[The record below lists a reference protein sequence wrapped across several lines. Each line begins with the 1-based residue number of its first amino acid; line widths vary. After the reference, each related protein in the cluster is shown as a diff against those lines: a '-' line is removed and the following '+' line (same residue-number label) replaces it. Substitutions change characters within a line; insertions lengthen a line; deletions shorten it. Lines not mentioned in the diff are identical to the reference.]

1 MVNGVRLALDVG
13 SVRIGVAKCDA
24 EGLLAT
30 PLVTIASGPNAV
42 TEVYELVQ
50 EFDVK
55 CVYVG
60 KPISL
65 AGKDTASTMAALDFA
80 NLLAKQLENDSV
92 TIRLIDERLSTVSA
106 QRGMHEAG
114 RNVKQSRDAIDQA
127 AAVVIL
133 EHALAIERNSG
144 NFVGEEVSWA

>member
-1 MVNGVRLALDVG
+1 MVKGVRIALDVG
-13 SVRIGVAKCDA
+13 SVRIGVAKCDS

-30 PLVTIASGPNAV
+30 PVMTIKAGPTALEQVVALVDEYQAV
-42 TEVYELVQ
+42 
-50 EFDVK
+50 

-65 AGKDTASTMAALDFA
+65 AGKDTASTQATIQFA
-80 NLLAKQLENDSV
+80 DELKAHLLESSV
-92 TIRLIDERLSTVSA
+92 QVRLIDERLSTVSA

-114 RNVKQSRDAIDQA
+114 RNIQQSRDAIDQA

-133 EHALAIERNSG
+133 EHALASERNAG
-144 NFVGEEVSWA
+144 TLVGEEVRL

>member
-1 MVNGVRLALDVG
+1 MITGVRIALDVG

-30 PLVTIASGPNAV
+30 PLTTISAGPEAV
-42 TEVYELVQ
+42 NQVLDLLREHQ
-50 EFDVK
+50 AI
-55 CVYVG
+55 CVYIG

-65 AGKDTASTMAALDFA
+65 AGKDTASTQSAIDFA
-80 NLLAKQLENDSV
+80 GEIAASLKEFNTQV
-92 TIRLIDERLSTVSA
+92 RLIDERLSTVSA

-133 EHALAIERNSG
+133 EHALASERNSG
-144 NFVGEEVSWA
+144 TLVGEEVKL

>member
-1 MVNGVRLALDVG
+1 MIIGVRIALDFG
-13 SVRIGVAKCDA
+13 SVRIGAAKCDA

-30 PLVTIASGPNAV
+30 PLITISAGPQAV
-42 TEVYELVQ
+42 EQVCELAQ
-50 EFDVK
+50 EHQAI
-55 CVYVG
+55 CIYIG

-65 AGKDTASTMAALDFA
+65 AGKDTASTQSAVEFA
-80 NLLAKQLENDSV
+80 REVAEILKDSTTQV
-92 TIRLIDERLSTVSA
+92 RLIDERLSSVSA

-133 EHALAIERNSG
+133 EHALASEKNLG
-144 NFVGEEVSWA
+144 TLVGEEVKL

>member
-1 MVNGVRLALDVG
+1 MITGVRIALDVG

-30 PLVTIASGPNAV
+30 PLTTVSAGPEAV
-42 TEVYELVQ
+42 DQVLNLLLEYEAI
-50 EFDVK
+50 
-55 CVYVG
+55 CVYIG

-65 AGKDTASTMAALDFA
+65 AGKDTASTQSAIEFAKEVAAL
-80 NLLAKQLENDSV
+80 LKDSDTKV
-92 TIRLIDERLSTVSA
+92 RLIDERLSTVSA

-133 EHALAIERNSG
+133 EHALASERNSG
-144 NFVGEEVSWA
+144 TLVGEEVKI